1 VLVTVLVEFLIV
13 PASAEQTKGRWPAPA
28 ALPLRGQW
36 PSRDRKAEGIKDN
49 VNRFSKVH
57 ALIFDLDGTLIDSKL
72 DLALAINAMLD
83 HMGHDQHVHETIF
96 GFVGNG
102 AETLVRK
109 SLGQGATEEDVKRGL
124 AYFLSYYRSHMLD
137 NTVLY
142 PGVVEALERFRQLG
156 EYSMAVFT
164 NKPVHFSR
172 AIIDGLDLSRYF
184 VSVYGGNSFEKKKPD
199 PMGIEVLLSEMQA
212 SCDQAMMVGDSQVD
226 MKTARNAGIFACGVT
241 YGFDLDGLRAH
252 PPDILVDNLVELPAR
267 LGN

>member
-1 VLVTVLVEFLIV
+1 M
-13 PASAEQTKGRWPAPA
+13 
-28 ALPLRGQW
+28 
-36 PSRDRKAEGIKDN
+36 RDRQTLSDALLGWKVRHRKSEEMARN
-49 VNRFSKVH
+49 ANRFSKIR

-83 HMGHDQHVHETIF
+83 HMGRDEHAHETIF

-109 SLGQGATEEDVKRGL
+109 SLGDGATDQDVKRGL
-124 AYFLSYYRSHMLD
+124 AYFLSYYRAHMLD

-142 PGVVEALERFRQLG
+142 PGVVQALERFRQL
-156 EYSMAVFT
+156 ERYSMAVVT

-172 AIIDGLDLSRYF
+172 AIIDGLSLSRYF

-199 PMGIEVLLSEMQA
+199 PMGIEILLSEMRA
-212 SCDQAMMVGDSQVD
+212 SRDQAMMIGDSQVD

-241 YGFDLDGLRAH
+241 YGFDLEGLRSH
-252 PPDILVDNLVELPAR
+252 PPDILVDNLTELPAQ
-267 LGN
+267 LGNR